1 MGTRLLRVLGV
12 EDDPFQR
19 NAMRMIIDHVATRY
33 PNLTVSLTLAESGK
47 AGLDACRGSDG
58 FDLVLLDYKL
68 PGGDADTVLP
78 ALRKELEQVAAIIV
92 LSGNAQEAPMQRC
105 WLDLGADSY
114 RIKPISRTTLEEL
127 VDYTLQKQNYLQ
139 KRRRAEGEAHDLEGG
154 TEPKRT
160 CASDL
165 IGASDSFGSYG
176 TSDGMK
182 ESGETCGEWNDA
194 DLATSDLELNAPGFL
209 SILSEGR
216 RGPVRLGFAASK
228 PVAIKVMDRR
238 FVRGP
243 PPPEHPHVNTVMK
256 RLLKGEQCVEIR
268 TLCDGGELFDSLVD
282 ENECGLPVD
291 KALFFVQQLMEAVAH
306 CHEHGAVHGQLHAE
320 NLLLRDERTVQ
331 VTGFSRC
338 HASGSSEAVEWS
350 LSDGR
355 KRSQSWTWAVQ
366 VDLRPAHPFDAP
378 ELKGRTQAAAHE
390 LLACD
395 IWSVGVILVY
405 LLTGQPDSKAP
416 KCGGL
421 DAAATSLG
429 FDVQSLSINDGG
441 STPPVGAVAHRA
453 AFALAEAMLQ
463 DDPAVRPSAS
473 RVVQLLRRLAPSLSP
488 IAGFKSPPPPSPVA
502 MPTGTA
508 SQR

>member
-1 MGTRLLRVLGV
+1 MVSTLMKCLRPVHTGLCALTRPHT
-12 EDDPFQR
+12 PFS
-19 NAMRMIIDHVATRY
+19 V
-33 PNLTVSLTLAESGK
+33 
-47 AGLDACRGSDG
+47 
-58 FDLVLLDYKL
+58 
-68 PGGDADTVLP
+68 
-78 ALRKELEQVAAIIV
+78 
-92 LSGNAQEAPMQRC
+92 
-105 WLDLGADSY
+105 DLGADSY

-291 KALFFVQQLMEAVAH
+291 KVHAKPLPSERTHVYARCNHPRALQSSTPCHAPTQPPFSGRQALFFVQQLMEAVAH